1 MYYSIRH
8 QTRFRYSS
16 PVSESIME
24 MRLQPR
30 TEWTQ
35 HCLSFDIE
43 LEPRTR
49 VFHYRD
55 YLGNTVHHFNVPGE
69 HQQLDIVS
77 TSLVEVTPFRDWPIS
92 LDAGAWEEIDAQVN
106 NGDYYEM
113 LMPSDFAQ
121 PTPALMELAVALQI
135 ARRDDPM
142 TMVRELN
149 TAIYRHFDYTPKSTR
164 VDSPID
170 DALRTRKGVCQD
182 FAHVMIALVRLL
194 KIPCR
199 YVSGYVAP
207 GELSRERLV
216 AGSASH
222 AWVEAW
228 MPGWGWVGF
237 DPTNNRL
244 VSERHIRTAVGRD
257 YADVP
262 PTKGLYKGESKGEL
276 AVQVIV
282 LPTDKPA
289 NPEIELVLPSQD
301 DEWTE
306 APHDERNAARI
317 HHASQQQQQQQQ

>member
-35 HCLSFDIE
+35 HCLSFEIE

-55 YLGNTVHHFNVPGE
+55 YLGNTVHHFNVPGR

-77 TSLVEVTPFRDWPIS
+77 TSLVEVAPFADWPTK
-92 LDAGAWEEIDAQVN
+92 LDPTTWDEVDAQVN

-113 LMPSDFAQ
+113 LMPSDFAE
-121 PTPALMELAVALQI
+121 PTAALMELAVALRVT
-135 ARRDDPM
+135 RRDDPM
-142 TMVRELN
+142 TMLRELN
-149 TAIYRHFDYTPKSTR
+149 TAIHQHFDYTPKSTR

-207 GELSRERLV
+207 GEMAKDRRI
-216 AGSASH
+216 AGLASH

-289 NPEIELVLPSQD
+289 NPEVELVFPSQD

-306 APHDERNAARI
+306 APADERPGNESAYSA
-317 HHASQQQQQQQQ
+317 QQQQQQ

>member
-35 HCLSFDIE
+35 HCLSFEID
-43 LEPRTR
+43 LDPRTR

-55 YLGNTVHHFNVPGE
+55 YLGNTVHHFNVAGP

-77 TSLVEVTPFRDWPIS
+77 TSLVEVNPFADWPLKLAS
-92 LDAGAWEEIDAQVN
+92 SAWDEIDAQVHKS
-106 NGDYYEM
+106 DYYEM

-121 PTPALMELAVALQI
+121 PTPALMELAVALSI
-135 ARRDDPM
+135 TRRDDPM
-142 TMVRELN
+142 SLLRQMN
-149 TAIYRHFDYTPKSTR
+149 TAIHQHFDYTPKATR

-170 DALRTRKGVCQD
+170 EALRTGKGVCQD
-182 FAHVMIALVRLL
+182 FAHVMISLVRLL

-199 YVSGYVAP
+199 YVSGYKAP
-207 GELSRERLV
+207 GAAGERSGL
-216 AGSASH
+216 ASH

-228 MPGWGWVGF
+228 LPGWGWVGF
-237 DPTNNRL
+237 DPTNNEL
-244 VSERHIRTAVGRD
+244 ASERHIRTAVGRD

-282 LPTDKPA
+282 LQADKPTNA
-289 NPEIELVLPSQD
+289 EVELVFPSQD

-306 APHDERNAARI
+306 TPRDERPTADAGQ
-317 HHASQQQQQQQQ
+317 SQQQQQQ

>member
-1 MYYSIRH
+1 
-8 QTRFRYSS
+8 
-16 PVSESIME
+16 ME

-35 HCLSFDIE
+35 HCLSFEIE

-55 YLGNTVHHFNVPGE
+55 YLGNTVHHFNVPGQ

-77 TSLVEVTPFRDWPIS
+77 TSLVEVTPFADWP
-92 LDAGAWEEIDAQVN
+92 LKLEATAWDEVDAQVN

-113 LMPSDFAQ
+113 LMPSDFAE
-121 PTPALMELAVALQI
+121 PTPSLMELAVALRI

-142 TMVRELN
+142 SMLRELN
-149 TAIYRHFDYTPKSTR
+149 TALHQHFEYTPKSTR

-207 GELSRERLV
+207 GEMARDRRT
-216 AGSASH
+216 AGLASH

-228 MPGWGWVGF
+228 LPGWGWVGF
-237 DPTNNRL
+237 DPTNDRL

-289 NPEIELVLPSQD
+289 NPEVELVFPSQD

-306 APHDERNAARI
+306 APADERPGTESA
-317 HHASQQQQQQQQ
+317 HTTQQQQQQQ

>member
-1 MYYSIRH
+1 
-8 QTRFRYSS
+8 
-16 PVSESIME
+16 ME

-35 HCLSFDIE
+35 HCLSFEID
-43 LEPRTR
+43 LDPRTR

-55 YLGNTVHHFNVPGE
+55 YLGNTVHHFNVPGQ

-77 TSLVEVTPFRDWPIS
+77 TSLVEVSPFADWP
-92 LDAGAWEEIDAQVN
+92 LTLPPTAWDEIDAQVH

-121 PTPALMELAVALQI
+121 PTPALMDLAATWGI
-135 ARRDDPM
+135 APREDRREDPM
-142 TMVRELN
+142 SLLRQLN
-149 TAIYRHFDYTPKSTR
+149 TAIHRHFDYTPKATR

-170 DALRTRKGVCQD
+170 EALRTGKGVCQD
-182 FAHVMIALVRLL
+182 FAHVMISLVRLL

-199 YVSGYVAP
+199 YVSGYKAP
-207 GELSRERLV
+207 RAGERSGL
-216 AGSASH
+216 ASH

-228 MPGWGWVGF
+228 LPGWGWVGF
-237 DPTNNRL
+237 DPTNNEL
-244 VSERHIRTAVGRD
+244 ASERHIRTAVGRD

-282 LPTDKPA
+282 LQTDKPTNA
-289 NPEIELVLPSQD
+289 EVELVIPSQD

-306 APHDERNAARI
+306 TPRDDRLTAEASQ
-317 HHASQQQQQQQQ
+317 SQQQQQQ

>member
-8 QTRFRYSS
+8 QTRFRYDS

-35 HCLSFDIE
+35 HCLSFEIE
-43 LEPRTR
+43 LDPRTR

-55 YLGNTVHHFNVPGE
+55 YLGNTIHHFNVPGQ
-69 HQQLDIVS
+69 HQQLEIVS
-77 TSLVEVTPFRDWPIS
+77 TSLVEVTPFAEWPAK
-92 LDAGAWEEIDAQVN
+92 LDGTAWDEIDAQVN

-121 PTPALMELAVALQI
+121 PTAALMELAKTLQVV
-135 ARRDDPM
+135 RRDDPM
-142 TMVRELN
+142 TMLRELN
-149 TAIYRHFDYTPKSTR
+149 TAIYRHFEYTRKATR

-170 DALRTRKGVCQD
+170 DALDARKGVCQD
-182 FAHVMIALVRLL
+182 FAHIMISLVRLL

-199 YVSGYVAP
+199 YVSGYKAP
-207 GELSRERLV
+207 REGDRDPGGV
-216 AGSASH
+216 ASH

-228 MPGWGWVGF
+228 LPGWGWVGF
-237 DPTNNRL
+237 DPTNNKL
-244 VSERHIRTAVGRD
+244 AAERHIRTAVGRD

-262 PTKGLYKGESKGEL
+262 PTKGVYKGESKGEL

-282 LPTDKPA
+282 IPTDKPT
-289 NPEIELVLPSQD
+289 NPEVELVFPSQD
-301 DEWTE
+301 DDWVVAAAPKRSEVE
-306 APHDERNAARI
+306 AAQA
-317 HHASQQQQQQQQ
+317 QQQQQQ

>member
-8 QTRFRYSS
+8 QTRFRYDS

-35 HCLSFDIE
+35 HCLSFEIE
-43 LEPRTR
+43 LVPRTR

-55 YLGNTVHHFNVPGE
+55 YLGNTIHHFNVPGQ
-69 HQQLDIVS
+69 HQQLEIVS
-77 TSLVEVTPFRDWPIS
+77 TSLVEVTPFAEWPAK
-92 LDAGAWEEIDAQVN
+92 LDPTAWDEVDAQVN

-121 PTPALMELAVALQI
+121 PTPALMELAVALQVS
-135 ARRDDPM
+135 RRDDPM
-142 TMVRELN
+142 TMLRQLN
-149 TAIYRHFDYTPKSTR
+149 TALYRHFDYTPRSTR

-182 FAHVMIALVRLL
+182 FAHVMISLVRLL

-199 YVSGYVAP
+199 YVSGYKAP
-207 GELSRERLV
+207 REGDREPA
-216 AGSASH
+216 AGLASH

-228 MPGWGWVGF
+228 LPGWGWVGF
-237 DPTNNRL
+237 DPTNNKL
-244 VSERHIRTAVGRD
+244 AAERHIRTAVGRD

-262 PTKGLYKGESKGEL
+262 PTKGVYRGESKGEL

-289 NPEIELVLPSQD
+289 NPEVELVFPSQD
-301 DEWTE
+301 DKWVVAPVPKRSEVE
-306 APHDERNAARI
+306 AAQA
-317 HHASQQQQQQQQ
+317 QQQQQ

>member
-8 QTRFRYSS
+8 QTRFRYTS

-35 HCLSFDIE
+35 HCLSFEID

-55 YLGNTVHHFNVPGE
+55 YLGNTVHHFNVPGQ
-69 HQQLDIVS
+69 HQELDIVS
-77 TSLVEVTPFRDWPIS
+77 TSLVEVSPFADWPLK
-92 LDAGAWEEIDAQVN
+92 LDPAAWDEIDSQVN

-121 PTPALMELAVALQI
+121 PTATLMELAAALGI

-142 TMVRELN
+142 TMLRQLN
-149 TAIYRHFDYTPKSTR
+149 TAIHRHFIYTPKATR

-182 FAHVMIALVRLL
+182 FAHVMISLVRLL

-199 YVSGYVAP
+199 YVSGYKAP
-207 GELSRERLV
+207 E
-216 AGSASH
+216 AGQRSGLASH

-228 MPGWGWVGF
+228 LPGWGWVGF
-237 DPTNNRL
+237 DPTNDEL

-282 LPTDKPA
+282 LQTGKPTNA
-289 NPEIELVLPSQD
+289 EVELVFPSQD

-306 APHDERNAARI
+306 TPRDERPATDDGQ
-317 HHASQQQQQQQQ
+317 SQQQQQQ

>member
-35 HCLSFDIE
+35 HCLSFEIE

-55 YLGNTVHHFNVPGE
+55 YLGNTVHHFNVPGQ

-77 TSLVEVTPFRDWPIS
+77 TSLVEVNPFADWPS
-92 LDAGAWEEIDAQVN
+92 KLDATAWDEVDAQVN

-121 PTPALMELAVALQI
+121 PTPALMELAVNLQV

-142 TMVRELN
+142 TMLRQLN
-149 TAIYRHFDYTPKSTR
+149 TAIHGHFDYTPKSTR

-182 FAHVMIALVRLL
+182 FAHVMISLVRLL

-207 GELSRERLV
+207 GEMGRDRRV

-228 MPGWGWVGF
+228 LPGWGWVGF

-244 VSERHIRTAVGRD
+244 VSERHIRIAVGRD

-282 LPTDKPA
+282 LSTDKPA
-289 NPEIELVLPSQD
+289 NPEVELVFPSQD

-306 APHDERNAARI
+306 VPADERPGNESS
-317 HHASQQQQQQQQ
+317 HSSHQQQQQQ

>member
-35 HCLSFDIE
+35 HCLSFEIE

-55 YLGNTVHHFNVPGE
+55 HLGNTIHHFNVPGE
-69 HQQLDIVS
+69 HRKLDIVS
-77 TSLVEVTPFRDWPIS
+77 TSLVEVTPFADWPQK
-92 LDAGAWEEIDAQVN
+92 LDPTAWDEVDAQVN

-121 PTPALMELAVALQI
+121 PTSALLDLAAVMRVT
-135 ARRDDPM
+135 RRGDPM
-142 TMVRELN
+142 TLLRELN
-149 TAIYRHFDYTPKSTR
+149 GAIYRHFEYVPKATR

-199 YVSGYVAP
+199 YVSGYKAP
-207 GELSRERLV
+207 RDGQPERT
-216 AGSASH
+216 SEQSSH

-228 MPGWGWVGF
+228 LPGWGWVGF
-237 DPTNNRL
+237 DPTNNKL
-244 VSERHIRTAVGRD
+244 ASERHIRTAVGRD

-282 LPTDKPA
+282 LPTDKPT
-289 NPEIELVLPSQD
+289 NPEVELVFPSQD
-301 DEWTE
+301 DHWALT
-306 APHDERNAARI
+306 PTKPRPAAGS
-317 HHASQQQQQQQQ
+317 AQSAQQQQQ

>member
-35 HCLSFDIE
+35 HCLSFEID

-55 YLGNTVHHFNVPGE
+55 YLGNTIHHFNVPGP

-77 TSLVEVTPFRDWPIS
+77 TSLVEVSPFADWP
-92 LDAGAWEEIDAQVN
+92 LKLAPTAWDEIDAQVN

-121 PTPALMELAVALQI
+121 PTPALWELAAALGI
-135 ARRDDPM
+135 ERRDDPM
-142 TMVRELN
+142 TMLRQLN
-149 TAIYRHFDYTPKSTR
+149 AAIHHRFDYTPKATR

-170 DALRTRKGVCQD
+170 EALRTRKGVCQD
-182 FAHVMIALVRLL
+182 FAHVMISLVRLL

-199 YVSGYVAP
+199 YVSGYKAP
-207 GELSRERLV
+207 GAAGERSGL
-216 AGSASH
+216 ASH

-228 MPGWGWVGF
+228 LPGWGWVGF
-237 DPTNNRL
+237 DPTNNEL
-244 VSERHIRTAVGRD
+244 ASERHIRTAVGRD

-282 LPTDKPA
+282 LQADKPTNA
-289 NPEIELVLPSQD
+289 EVELVFPSQD

-306 APHDERNAARI
+306 TPRDERPTAEAGQ
-317 HHASQQQQQQQQ
+317 SQQQQQQQ

>member
-35 HCLSFDIE
+35 HCLSFEIE
-43 LEPRTR
+43 LDPRTR

-55 YLGNTVHHFNVPGE
+55 YLGNTIHHFNVPGE
-69 HQQLDIVS
+69 HQQLEIVS
-77 TSLVEVTPFRDWPIS
+77 TSLVEVTPFAAWPEK
-92 LDAGAWEEIDAQVN
+92 LDATAWDEVDAQVN

-113 LMPSDFAQ
+113 LMPSDFAM
-121 PTPALMELAVALQI
+121 PTPALLELAVALKVS
-135 ARRDDPM
+135 RRDDPM
-142 TMVRELN
+142 TMLRELN
-149 TAIYRHFDYTPKSTR
+149 TAIYRHFDYVPQATR

-199 YVSGYVAP
+199 YVSGYKAP
-207 GELSRERLV
+207 RNAEPERTS
-216 AGSASH
+216 GQASH

-228 MPGWGWVGF
+228 LPGWGWVGF
-237 DPTNNRL
+237 DPTNNKL
-244 VSERHIRTAVGRD
+244 AAERHIRTAVGRD

-262 PTKGLYKGESKGEL
+262 PTKGLYKGDSRGEL

-289 NPEIELVLPSQD
+289 NPEVELVFPSQD
-301 DEWTE
+301 DQWVVTPPKA
-306 APHDERNAARI
+306 APSTDAAQS
-317 HHASQQQQQQQQ
+317 AQQQQQ